1 MARFEV
7 TTSNGEKI
15 LIDNDAS
22 GMAELLDAL
31 NANPFI
37 LGNEV
42 GGSSMNPDRPII
54 LACGQIILVRLLDN
68 LSTQSSTFRPKR

>member
-15 LIDNDAS
+15 LLDHDAG
-22 GMAELLDAL
+22 GMAELLSAL
-31 NANPFI
+31 NANSFI

-42 GGSSMNPDRPII
+42 GGHSMSADRPII
-54 LACGQIILVRLLDN
+54 LASGQVLLVRLLDN